1 MFVHGLGIL
10 EARVKSLVLRSS
22 RDGLDSKESACSG
35 GDPGSIPGL
44 GTSPGKGMA
53 THSVV
58 FLPEEFR
65 G

>member
-1 MFVHGLGIL
+1 M
-10 EARVKSLVLRSS
+10 KSLVLRPS
-22 RDGLDSKESACSG
+22 RDGLDSKESACSA

-44 GTSPGKGMA
+44 GTSPGKGIA

-58 FLPEEFR
+58 FLPGEFR